1 MDNLQFYPTPPDL
14 ARRVWKKFKSDFVR
28 ILEPSAGNGDL
39 LHNHTFGYEWERRGA
54 PGIDCCEI
62 DVSRHATLRANNFN
76 VVGLD
81 FLQYGSG
88 AHYSHIIMNPP
99 FADGAKHVL
108 KAWDILWDGEIAA
121 IVNAETIR
129 NPYSRERQFLAKLI
143 EAHGEVEFVE
153 GAFAVGE
160 AERKTDVDIA
170 IVYLRKRANADSI
183 VGDLLA
189 ELRRDTNADGL
200 ADQYKEFNALTL
212 PNSAVENLVIAFD
225 AAVQSM
231 RDSVFSEARAGYYA
245 SLLGATMAERS
256 GEMEKKSTKVSAEW
270 VQKQIGERYLDLKDR
285 AWTNILRS
293 SNITSRLS
301 SAVQRRLENEFEQIK
316 QLEFTV
322 SNIYGFICGL
332 IDQQGKLQID
342 MICDVF
348 DQICKFHSENAVW
361 FKGWKSNDRH
371 RAGLRIKTT
380 RFILPGHKVESWNRD
395 LSWDSRRLLADFD
408 KVFAMLAGDHG
419 PPMGLEAAFSM
430 NFEALKRGARVR
442 SSYFEV
448 RFFPGAGTIHFF
460 PRDKKLIDR
469 LNRVVGRHRAWL
481 PPEGAKVSDAFWLQY
496 EQAEK
501 FDREVQAE
509 INRAHKGSYWDHPL
523 HKVHRPIEESAKA
536 LEAIDEAVTRVLE
549 KHGISVEYQ
558 IEDQPATNRGQL
570 PLLAAA

>member
-1 MDNLQFYPTPPDL
+1 MDYQFYPTPPDL
-14 ARRVWKKFKSDFVR
+14 VRRMWKKFKNDFVR

-39 LHNHTFGYEWERRGA
+39 LRNHPFEFEWGRRGA
-54 PGIDCCEI
+54 PDIDCCEI
-62 DVSRHATLRANNFN
+62 DVSRHATLRANKFN

-99 FADGAKHVL
+99 FAEGAKHIL
-108 KAWDILWDGEIAA
+108 KAWEILWDGEIAA

-143 EAHGEVEFVE
+143 EAHGEVEFIE

-189 ELRRDTNADGL
+189 ELRRGTDSEKM
-200 ADQYKEFNALTL
+200 ADQYKEINALAL
-212 PNSAVENLVIAFD
+212 PNSAVENLVIAFN

-245 SLLGATMAERS
+245 SLLGATMAESS
-256 GEMEKKSTKVSAEW
+256 GDMEKKDAKVSAEW
-270 VQKQIGERYLDLKDR
+270 VQKQIGERYLNLKDR

-301 SAVQRRLENEFEQIK
+301 SAVQRRLESEFEQIK

-332 IDQQGKLQID
+332 IDQQGRLQID

-348 DQICKFHSENAVW
+348 DEICKFHSENAVW

-380 RFILPGHKVESWNRD
+380 RFILPGHQTESYCTNLRWE
-395 LSWDSRRLLADFD
+395 SQRLMADFD
-408 KVFAMLAGDHG
+408 KVFAMLDGQAE
-419 PPMGLEAAFSM
+419 PAMGLEATFRAHFGD
-430 NFEALKRGARVR
+430 LRRGARVS
-442 SSYFEV
+442 SSYFDI
-448 RFFPGAGTIHFF
+448 RYYPAAGTIHFF

-509 INRAHKGSYWDHPL
+509 INRAYKGSYWDHPL
-523 HKVHRPIEESAKA
+523 QKVHRPIEESAHA

-558 IEDQPATNRGQL
+558 IEERPQSSGQL
-570 PLLAAA
+570 PLLEAA

>member
-14 ARRVWKKFKSDFVR
+14 ARRMWKKFKNDFVR
-28 ILEPSAGNGDL
+28 VLEPSAGNGDL
-39 LHNHTFGYEWERRGA
+39 LCNHPFEYEWGRRGA

-62 DVSRHATLRANNFN
+62 DVSRHATLRASRFN

-99 FADGAKHVL
+99 FAEGAKHVL
-108 KAWDILWDGEIAA
+108 KAWDILWDGEIVA

-129 NPYSRERQFLAKLI
+129 NPFTRERQFLAKLI
-143 EAHGEVEFVE
+143 GAHGEVEFVE

-160 AERKTDVDIA
+160 VERKTDVDVA

-189 ELRRDTNADGL
+189 ELRRDTNAEGL
-200 ADQYKEFNALTL
+200 AGQYKEFNALAL
-212 PNSAVENLVIAFD
+212 PNSAVENMVIAFD

-256 GEMEKKSTKVSAEW
+256 GEMEKKSAKVSAEW

-301 SAVQRRLENEFEQIK
+301 SAVQRRLESEFEQIK

-332 IDQQGKLQID
+332 IDQQGRLQID

-348 DQICKFHSENAVW
+348 DEICKFHSENACW

-395 LSWDSRRLLADFD
+395 LSWDSRRMLADFD
-408 KVFAMLAGDHG
+408 KVFAMLAGDSE
-419 PPMGLEAAFSM
+419 PPMGLEATFSA
-430 NFEALKRGARVR
+430 NFEDLKRGARVR

-509 INRAHKGSYWDHPL
+509 INRSHKGSYWDHPL
-523 HKVHRPIEESAKA
+523 HKIHRPIEESAKA
-536 LEAIDEAVTRVLE
+536 WEAIDEAVTRVLE

-558 IEDQPATNRGQL
+558 IEERPKSNGQL